1 MTELLKYTEILGVEV
16 KEKEKYSEGEALCT
30 SILGLLRC
38 VWNNLEIWRQKI
50 MLKESTPALLE
61 DMLS

>member
-1 MTELLKYTEILGVEV
+1 MIELLKYMEILGVEV
-16 KEKEKYSEGEALCT
+16 KEKEKYTEGEALCT
-30 SILGLLRC
+30 SILGLLQC
-38 VWNNLEIWRQKI
+38 VWNNPEIWRQKI